1 MKIVK
6 SLMRQTLKIGNIEN
20 TPKSCYHLMMMVNIL
35 ENMNAF
41 ATKAWF
47 SSISYFEF
55 YVNGGLKCLLD
66 VYNWVRE

>member
-1 MKIVK
+1 
-6 SLMRQTLKIGNIEN
+6 
-20 TPKSCYHLMMMVNIL
+20 MMMVNIL
-35 ENMNAF
+35 DNMNAF